1 MNWWCRPTC
10 WPGMGTNWGWKE
22 WPFAKSLTVMSGL
35 TTCGSLRVWELEK
48 GAGKWEVWNV
58 ENSGVVVVAAS
69 KAESTSV
76 VGGAVAIVSSQPH
89 VCLSSFWR
97 KSTLQPVSRL
107 IFWKICNTSSCSLRL
122 VRHSAAIA
130 SDLKAT
136 LATPLPDVITHVSFA
151 YFPGC
156 DNSARLTDLSH
167 GQWYHRFDV
176 HVAWPS
182 HSSRQ
187 SCVAW
192 LGSSLLAGPSPCG
205 KTYVQQWCTVLLTCT
220 ILQVSSCIEI
230 LGPTRCLPN
239 FWKRWFVSGLVRI

>member
-1 MNWWCRPTC
+1 MKWWCRSTC

-22 WPFAKSLTVMSGL
+22 WPFAKSPTVMSGL
-35 TTCGSLRVWELEK
+35 TICGSLLICEYWDRCDWVWGVEY

-58 ENSGVVVVAAS
+58 ENPGAAVAAAS
-69 KAESTSV
+69 IVESTSV
-76 VGGAVAIVSSQPH
+76 VGGAVATVSSQPH
-89 VCLSSFWR
+89 VCLSSLWR

-107 IFWKICNTSSCSLRL
+107 IFWNICSTSSCSLRL

-136 LATPLPDVITHVSFA
+136 LATPLPDVIIHVSFA
-151 YFPGC
+151 YFP
-156 DNSARLTDLSH
+156 DSSARLTDLSH

-182 HSSRQ
+182 HSSWQ

-192 LGSSLLAGPSPCG
+192 LGSSLQAGPLPCD
-205 KTYVQQWCTVLLTCT
+205 KTYVQQWCTFLLTCI
-220 ILQVSSCIEI
+220 IL
-230 LGPTRCLPN
+230 
-239 FWKRWFVSGLVRI
+239 